1 MGNLLKIPDIVL
13 MNGDPNRNR
22 EIIRQEVLNSL
33 YGFEKISFSS
43 ASIVGGWDGTID

>member
-22 EIIRQEVLNSL
+22 EIIPQEVLNSL
-33 YGFEKISFSS
+33 YGLRNFLLS